1 MKKIN
6 LKLYKNDDLILDYK
20 NIPCIKS
27 NNTSFIL
34 NKDKYIISN
43 LAFTKITESEKIILD
58 FKTEKCIIELLE
70 NNNKLNLDIKLIEYK
85 DSSTNIDILYK
96 IETEENILNRIFI
109 EYI

>member
-1 MKKIN
+1 MKKMN
-6 LKLYKNDDLILDYK
+6 LKLYKNNNLILDYK
-20 NIPCIKS
+20 NIPCIKN

-34 NKDKYIISN
+34 NKDKYTISN
-43 LAFTKITESEKIILD
+43 QAFTKITESEKIILD

-70 NNNKLNLDIKLIEYK
+70 NNNKLSLDIKLIEYK
-85 DSSTNIDILYK
+85 DSSTNIDIIYK